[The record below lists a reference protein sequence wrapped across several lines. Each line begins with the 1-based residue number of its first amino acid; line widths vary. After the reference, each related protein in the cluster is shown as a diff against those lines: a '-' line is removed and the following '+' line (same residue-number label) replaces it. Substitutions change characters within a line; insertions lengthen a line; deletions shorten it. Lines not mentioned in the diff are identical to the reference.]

1 MESQLSELSL
11 APASLDALPA
21 DLIIK
26 ILMQLA
32 TDDLGRTARVSREFT
47 AHVEA
52 ALRSRAASVAAQP
65 PLPGFSCRHLA
76 IPDALPDGETSWVQF
91 LCWRERRSYEP
102 RCTVA
107 AGATHSFYVSRDR
120 HAAFFAGQ
128 DVQRYF
134 IAGLEHHLTEDGP
147 QPNPNSVQ
155 PFHTA
160 NSRRLHSIY
169 NPQPQI
175 FGDVVALSTSAM
187 HSLHLTEYGA
197 CYSWG
202 DGECGKLGN
211 GDEQPRRTPKF
222 VYVASCW
229 MEDHARAAANGEPP
243 PDRMVSIATGQQHSL
258 VLSDHGVVCSFGS
271 GFSGKLGHGTQASHS
286 LPRPIAALRA
296 ERATAIAAGTM
307 HSLVCT
313 ASGALYT
320 FGYGLANQL
329 GHGGKQNELAPRRVE
344 ALAGVRIVLAAGG
357 EHHSLVI
364 DDAGAVY
371 SFGAGEAAGRTAYSS
386 WVGGWLGHG
395 TLDEVPLPR
404 KIAALAGCR
413 AKAVAAASRHSLV
426 LVEDGD
432 RSGAVYSFGDGGA
445 GKLGHGDARSQWT
458 PKRIQGLAG
467 IAVQSIAAGEA
478 HSVCATDSSFYAW
491 GSLATGLREAETEAF
506 PQPAPGSAGNYEW
519 APSDV
524 LLERQAH
531 APKLVEGFYDPAI
544 PE

>member
-1 MESQLSELSL
+1 MESQLSQLAL

-26 ILMQLA
+26 ILVQLA

-52 ALRSRAASVAAQP
+52 ALRSRAAFLAAKP
-65 PLPGFSCRHLA
+65 PLPGFSCATLA
-76 IPDALPDGETSWVQF
+76 VPDTLPESETSWVQF
-91 LCWRERRSYEP
+91 LCWSERRSYEP

-107 AGATHSFYVSRDR
+107 AGATHSFFVSRDR
-120 HAAFFAGQ
+120 HAAYFAGQ
-128 DVQRYF
+128 DVQRYLL
-134 IAGLEHHLTEDGP
+134 AGRALPHGEW
-147 QPNPNSVQ
+147 SV
-155 PFHTA
+155 PCHTA
-160 NSRRLHSIY
+160 NGRLLLSID
-169 NPQPQI
+169 NPQPPY
-175 FGDVVALSTSAM
+175 GWPRSELVAVATSAM

-197 CYSWG
+197 VYSWG
-202 DGECGKLGN
+202 DGECGKLGH
-211 GDEQPRRTPKF
+211 GSEEPQRLPKLVTNDIGQF
-222 VYVASCW
+222 GAT
-229 MEDHARAAANGEPP
+229 RKI
-243 PDRMVSIATGQQHSL
+243 VSIATGQQHSL

-364 DDAGAVY
+364 DDSGAVY

-531 APKLVEGFYDPAI
+531 APKLVEGFYDPVM

>member
-1 MESQLSELSL
+1 MESQLSQLAL

-26 ILMQLA
+26 ILIQLA
-32 TDDLGRTARVSREFT
+32 THDLGRTARVSREFAAPPRSRS
-47 AHVEA
+47 AHV
-52 ALRSRAASVAAQP
+52 QP
-65 PLPGFSCRHLA
+65 PLLPSRRCPEPAVLDSLFPIRCRMARRAGCRAPVLA
-76 IPDALPDGETSWVQF
+76 RAPTRILSRGAPS
-91 LCWRERRSYEP
+91 RRA
-102 RCTVA
+102 RRT
-107 AGATHSFYVSRDR
+107 SFYVSRDLQV
-120 HAAFFAGQ
+120 AYFAGQ
-128 DVQRYF
+128 DVQRYWV
-134 IAGLEHHLTEDGP
+134 AGLGDTAGLWG
-147 QPNPNSVQ
+147 
-155 PFHTA
+155 FHTT
-160 NSRRLHSIY
+160 NSRMLYSIDNRPARAY
-169 NPQPQI
+169 
-175 FGDVVALSTSAM
+175 DEVVSVSTSAM
-187 HSLHLTEYGA
+187 HSLHLTKFGA
-197 CYSWG
+197 VYSWG
-202 DGECGKLGN
+202 DGECGKLGHGN
-211 GDEQPRRTPKF
+211 EQPQRWANTVGP
-222 VYVASCW
+222 VLVCDY
-229 MEDHARAAANGEPP
+229 ERAAASGEPWA
-243 PDRMVSIATGQQHSL
+243 DRIIVSIATGQQHSL

-531 APKLVEGFYDPAI
+531 APKLVEGFYDRVM

>member
-1 MESQLSELSL
+1 MESQLSQLAL

-21 DLIIK
+21 DLVIK
-26 ILMQLA
+26 ILIQLA

-47 AHVEA
+47 VHVEA
-52 ALRSRAASVAAQP
+52 ALRSRAASLAAQP

-76 IPDALPDGETSWVQF
+76 VPDALPDGETSWVQF

-107 AGATHSFYVSRDR
+107 AGATHSFYVSRDLQV
-120 HAAFFAGQ
+120 AYFAGQ
-128 DVQRYF
+128 DVQRYWV
-134 IAGLEHHLTEDGP
+134 AGLGDTAGLWG
-147 QPNPNSVQ
+147 
-155 PFHTA
+155 FHTT
-160 NSRRLHSIY
+160 NSRMLYSIDNRPARAY
-169 NPQPQI
+169 
-175 FGDVVALSTSAM
+175 DEVVSVSTSAM
-187 HSLHLTEYGA
+187 HSLHLTKFGA
-197 CYSWG
+197 VYSWG
-202 DGECGKLGN
+202 DGECGKLGHGN
-211 GDEQPRRTPKF
+211 EQPQRWANTVGP
-222 VYVASCW
+222 VLVCDY
-229 MEDHARAAANGEPP
+229 ERAAASGEPWA
-243 PDRMVSIATGQQHSL
+243 DRIIVSIATGQQHSL

-364 DDAGAVY
+364 DDAGAAY

-531 APKLVEGFYDPAI
+531 APKLVEGFYDPVM